1 MSTRLTV
8 AAIVVFLVLL
18 TGARLAGAQ
27 DSLAGAQESLAS
39 ARGLYGAAAYE
50 EALALLDRLKASP
63 SYGADGRQ
71 VDQVRALCLLAL
83 GRQADAERA
92 IGDVISANASFEP
105 DPVTTS
111 PRVQAA
117 FRDVRRKVLP
127 GIIQQRYASAKAA
140 FDGREYWSAIEQF
153 DAVLSLIGT
162 PDPSAGPQDA
172 AMRDLRTLVL
182 GFRDLARSAM
192 PAATTAPAVGQPAM
206 AEALPPP
213 APKTRPFYGPDDK
226 DVVAPVT
233 VSQRMPRWS
242 GPPLSML
249 AAGKRRGAIE
259 VLINEAGGVE
269 WAVVRMKTGTAYD
282 QALSDQALDWKY
294 APATLKGVAVKYRK
308 MIQFTIE

>member
-1 MSTRLTV
+1 MSTRLTF
-8 AAIVVFLVLL
+8 AAVIVFMVLA
-18 TGARLAGAQ
+18 GARLAGAQ
-27 DSLAGAQESLAS
+27 DSLAS
-39 ARGLYGAAAYE
+39 ARGLYGAASYE

-63 SYGADGRQ
+63 SYAAEGRQ

-92 IGDVISANASFEP
+92 IEEVISANASFEP

-127 GIIQQRYASAKAA
+127 GIIQQRYASAKSA
-140 FDGREYWSAIEQF
+140 FDRREYWSAIEQF
-153 DAVLSLIGT
+153 DSVLTLIGT
-162 PDPSAGPQDA
+162 PDPSADP
-172 AMRDLRTLVL
+172 AMGDLRTLVL

-192 PAATTAPAVGQPAM
+192 PAVTPAPAMAQPAI

-213 APKTRPFYGPDDK
+213 APKPRPFYGPDDK
-226 DVVAPVT
+226 EVVAPVAIN
-233 VSQRMPRWS
+233 QRLPRWS

-249 AAGKRRGAIE
+249 AAGQRRGAIE

-269 WAVVRMKTGTAYD
+269 WAVVRMKTGTTYDDALAD
-282 QALSDQALDWKY
+282 QALHWKY
-294 APATLKGVAVKYRK
+294 EPATLKGVPVKYRK
-308 MIQFTIE
+308 MIQFTLE